1 MNKTKQRQY
10 ARLIARKGA
19 NIQKKQPV
27 IINAQVDQYEFV
39 NILVDE
45 CYKAGASEVVINW
58 GYQPLTKLAVRYK
71 SEKLLSTIHDWEI
84 ARLKHMA
91 EVLPAVIHIESSDP
105 DGLAGINQK
114 KYAKAMQKIR
124 TVTKPITDSMDNK
137 HQWCIAAVPGEAWAK
152 KLFPGVRKS
161 VAVEMLWNAILE
173 ASRAKGDAIANWD
186 EHNADLKS
194 RCDYLNAL
202 NLKKLHYTSSNGTD
216 FTVGLLDKVKFHAG
230 ADDTISG
237 VTYNPNIP
245 SEEVFTSP
253 DKNCADGVVVST
265 KPLSYQGQIIDNFK
279 IWFEKGK
286 AVKVYA
292 EKNQTLL
299 EEMIKMDECACML
312 GECALVPYDSPI
324 RNSGILFYST
334 LFDENAACHLAL
346 GAGFNECLE
355 GFEKMTDEEC
365 TAYGINDSIIHVDFM
380 IGSED
385 LDIVGIDANGKE
397 IQIFKN
403 GNWAF

>member
-27 IINAQVDQYEFV
+27 VINAQVDQYEFV

-45 CYKAGASEVVINW
+45 CYKAGASEVIMNW
-58 GYQPLTKLAVRYK
+58 GYQPLTKLAVRHK
-71 SEKLLSTIHDWEI
+71 TEKLLSTIYDWEI
-84 ARLKHMA
+84 AKLKHMA
-91 EVLPAVIHIESSDP
+91 DVLPAMIYIESSDP

-114 KYAKAMQKIR
+114 KYSKAMQKIR
-124 TVTKPITDSMDNK
+124 TVTKPITDTMDNK

-161 VAVEMLWNAILE
+161 VAIEMLWDAILE
-173 ASRAKGDAIANWD
+173 TSRAKGDAIANWD
-186 EHNADLKS
+186 AHNADLKN

-202 NLKKLHYTSSNGTD
+202 NLKKLHYKSSNGTD
-216 FTVGLLDKVKFHAG
+216 FTVGLLKNVKFHAG

-253 DKNCADGVVVST
+253 DKNVADGVVVST

-279 IWFEKGK
+279 IWFENGK

-324 RNSGILFYST
+324 RNSGILFYNT

-355 GFEKMTDEEC
+355 GFENMTLEEC
-365 TAYGINDSIIHVDFM
+365 TAYGINDSLIHVDFM

-385 LDIVGIDANGKE
+385 LDIIGIDENGKE